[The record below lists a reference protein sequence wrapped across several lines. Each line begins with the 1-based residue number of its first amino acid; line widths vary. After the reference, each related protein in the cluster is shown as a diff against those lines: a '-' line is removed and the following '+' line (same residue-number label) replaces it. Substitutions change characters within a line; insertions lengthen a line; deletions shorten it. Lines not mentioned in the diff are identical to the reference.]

1 MAKPNPLAGTDHHGS
16 QRFWSLSSS
25 PMPMSSPP

>member
-16 QRFWSLSSS
+16 QRFWSLSS